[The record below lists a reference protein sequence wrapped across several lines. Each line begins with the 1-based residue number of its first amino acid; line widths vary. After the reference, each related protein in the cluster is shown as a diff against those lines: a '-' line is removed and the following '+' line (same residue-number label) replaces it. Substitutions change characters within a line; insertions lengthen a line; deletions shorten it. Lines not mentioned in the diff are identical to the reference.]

1 MAHLFNKD
9 FTETTADSHNY
20 PTWATDTKIMLTAKG
35 FIASINEPNPQAHFS
50 DTTKYTTLFL
60 ETSYAPRS
68 QERCKRIHVNFE
80 LHSK

>member
-1 MAHLFNKD
+1 
-9 FTETTADSHNY
+9 
-20 PTWATDTKIMLTAKG
+20 MLTAKG

-68 QERCKRIHVNFE
+68 QE
-80 LHSK
+80 